1 LTDAQTDANANGQLD
16 ASWQG
21 VGANPSSQGRIPFME
36 TNPRA
41 GNGGRDFNLWFGD
54 VSLHYRNCTTPATPS
69 PGGATRCPAPAAANN
84 GVDDDGNGD
93 DLNNDGTVTCP
104 AECVDEAD
112 EGWIGRPG
120 GLAGDQANGNRAF
133 TRLSGA
139 HDDSGAIVFD
149 SAVTVDAC
157 PEVYSS
163 DGGVYYN
170 TDKGADCV
178 NPDWEQPNVTPHA
191 VWPFAMAGF
200 NRAGNAAEDLYMS
213 LQDNGTFANTSAGD
227 AVGTVQGAWHIDA
240 CCDGFDVVSDGN
252 RVVRTRCCAFSIEL
266 RNSNYTS
273 GSTLAATNNPPG
285 CCPSFRYPD
294 FIQTIGDKQ
303 YIAATGQGLFVTTD
317 ITLATVTWNEIGAAS
332 SPAAG
337 FCAVN
342 VSFSGGTPT
351 FYARSGTC
359 QPDGNN
365 QLWTYT
371 GTGTGDTWDRIDNN
385 DGLAGGFGI
394 FASDPNDPNRLYA
407 SYLGGASPRMVFSTD
422 GGTNWERDF
431 ELETMMTG
439 GGAYKMTTQ
448 RGPDDFSLE
457 GGYVQPSLL
466 AFDPE
471 DSDVIVAGGVDSGV
485 FVSSNGGG
493 DWSLVTDPNSTNDT
507 TPHLPRPR
515 FAYFDHEP
523 AGSVRLF
530 VGAVGRGI
538 WRVNLANADLSVDK
552 SDSPD
557 PVVAGTD
564 LTYTINVTNGGPDIA
579 SNVVMTDSLPAQTTF
594 QSISAPG
601 WSCTTPAVGAN
612 GTLQCTRGS
621 LAAGTVA
628 IQVTV
633 HVDKATPDGTVL
645 SNTASVGSSAF
656 DAAPGN
662 NSSTETTT
670 VEVEADLA
678 ILSYQAQSPPTE
690 LIIGNTATV
699 TLVKRITNNGPSG
712 PVDARLDGTASADPG
727 ATVSPT
733 VTSSVATAVDV
744 GEVRQVEEDYTI
756 SCQAPGPH
764 DFTFDNEIQP
774 NNPNHTDPD
783 QSNNTAQESFT
794 VECIVPV
801 AINIKPGSF
810 KNPINLK
817 SKGVIP
823 VAVLTTAAGEYGLP
837 LAFDATTIFPLTVRF
852 GPEPVVIAGG
862 GAREAHGRGHIEDA
876 IERSDEVTKDGDLDM
891 VLHFR
896 TQESELTGTET
907 KACVRGEFG
916 PMHFIFHGC
925 DLVTFVP

>member
-1 LTDAQTDANANGQLD
+1 
-16 ASWQG
+16 
-21 VGANPSSQGRIPFME
+21 
-36 TNPRA
+36 
-41 GNGGRDFNLWFGD
+41 
-54 VSLHYRNCTTPATPS
+54 
-69 PGGATRCPAPAAANN
+69 
-84 GVDDDGNGD
+84 
-93 DLNNDGTVTCP
+93 
-104 AECVDEAD
+104 
-112 EGWIGRPG
+112 
-120 GLAGDQANGNRAF
+120 
-133 TRLSGA
+133 
-139 HDDSGAIVFD
+139 
-149 SAVTVDAC
+149 
-157 PEVYSS
+157 
-163 DGGVYYN
+163 
-170 TDKGADCV
+170 
-178 NPDWEQPNVTPHA
+178 
-191 VWPFAMAGF
+191 
-200 NRAGNAAEDLYMS
+200 
-213 LQDNGTFANTSAGD
+213 
-227 AVGTVQGAWHIDA
+227 
-240 CCDGFDVVSDGN
+240 
-252 RVVRTRCCAFSIEL
+252 
-266 RNSNYTS
+266 
-273 GSTLAATNNPPG
+273 
-285 CCPSFRYPD
+285 
-294 FIQTIGDKQ
+294 
-303 YIAATGQGLFVTTD
+303 
-317 ITLATVTWNEIGAAS
+317 
-332 SPAAG
+332 
-337 FCAVN
+337 
-342 VSFSGGTPT
+342 
-351 FYARSGTC
+351 
-359 QPDGNN
+359 
-365 QLWTYT
+365 
-371 GTGTGDTWDRIDNN
+371 
-385 DGLAGGFGI
+385 
-394 FASDPNDPNRLYA
+394 
-407 SYLGGASPRMVFSTD
+407 
-422 GGTNWERDF
+422 
-431 ELETMMTG
+431 
-439 GGAYKMTTQ
+439 
-448 RGPDDFSLE
+448 
-457 GGYVQPSLL
+457 
-466 AFDPE
+466 
-471 DSDVIVAGGVDSGV
+471 
-485 FVSSNGGG
+485 
-493 DWSLVTDPNSTNDT
+493 
-507 TPHLPRPR
+507 
-515 FAYFDHEP
+515 
-523 AGSVRLF
+523 VRLF

-733 VTSSVATAVDV
+733 VTSSVETAVDV

-756 SCQAPGPH
+756 SC
-764 DFTFDNEIQP
+764 NK
-774 NNPNHTDPD
+774 
-783 QSNNTAQESFT
+783 AQESFT

-837 LAFDATTIFPLTVRF
+837 LAFDATTILPLTVRF
-852 GPEPVVIAGG
+852 GPEPVVIAGA

-916 PMHFIFHGC
+916 PMHFIFQGC